1 MLEHSRSILLIAFMV
16 IGVFLVVRVV
26 YDLAA

>member
-16 IGVFLVVRVV
+16 IGVFLLVRGA
-26 YDLAA
+26 YDPAA